1 MKQRWTDIV
10 ADNSC
15 GGKWLALTDC
25 EYDEDRLEE
34 CVVID
39 SDSNL
44 AALEE
49 RLASKGI
56 ESCIIKFC
64 GDEPE
69 NSENPRITRATLVD
83 KSGK

>member
-1 MKQRWTDIV
+1 MKQRWMDII
-10 ADNSC
+10 ADKDN

-25 EYDEDRLEE
+25 DYDDDRLEA

-44 AALEE
+44 TALEE
-49 RLASKGI
+49 RLAANGI

-64 GDEPE
+64 GQEPE
-69 NSENPRITRATLVD
+69 SSENPRITRATIVD
-83 KSGK
+83 KPGK